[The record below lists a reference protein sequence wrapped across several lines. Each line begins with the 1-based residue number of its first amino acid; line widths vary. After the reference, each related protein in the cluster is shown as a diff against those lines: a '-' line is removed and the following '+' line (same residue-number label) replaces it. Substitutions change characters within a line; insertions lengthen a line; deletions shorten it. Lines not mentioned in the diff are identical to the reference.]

1 MTKALTVHVDEGL
14 LEHAER
20 TATQERKPLS
30 QWVTDLIAREVDKR
44 PDFEEA
50 RRRAL
55 QRLDQGF
62 ALGGTPLTREEAHER
77 KPR

>member
-50 RRRAL
+50 RRDAL
-55 QRLDQGF
+55 YWLDRGF
-62 ALGGTPLTREEAHER
+62 NLGGVPLTREEAHR
-77 KPR
+77 RRP